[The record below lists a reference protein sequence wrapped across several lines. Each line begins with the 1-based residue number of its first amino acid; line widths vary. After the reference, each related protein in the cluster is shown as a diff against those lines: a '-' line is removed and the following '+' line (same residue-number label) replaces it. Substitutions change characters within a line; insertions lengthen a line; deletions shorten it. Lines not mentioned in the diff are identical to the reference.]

1 MIELLVSLLGGS
13 GAAGGLALILY
24 RCYKRSSFNVNS
36 SCNDGNNTNC
46 KCASVKTNIK
56 NEDIVKDDNGENEKE
71 DKQEED

>member
-36 SCNDGNNTNC
+36 SCNDGNNTKC
-46 KCASVKTNIK
+46 KCASVKTNCS
-56 NEDIVKDDNGENEKE
+56 NEDIVKDDNEKE
-71 DKQEED
+71 VKQEEN